1 MKLNRTG
8 KLTRTSIAVA
18 LVVMVAG
25 VAAMPAHAQKKKSKV
40 NIESDQMELFE
51 SKNQAIFRGN
61 VRARQN
67 NVRLNSTNLIATFV
81 KTKNGGTDVTWL
93 ETKGGGV
100 KIITSSQTI
109 TGDRM
114 KMNVKANT
122 AVVTGKVTVIQGT
135 SVVKGEKL
143 NVNLNTNES
152 KFTSGQGKRVIFS
165 FDPDKSN

>member
-1 MKLNRTG
+1 MRLNKAG
-8 KLTRTSIAVA
+8 IFVA
-18 LVVMVAG
+18 LTLMAIFLATTPG
-25 VAAMPAHAQKKKSKV
+25 HAQKKKGKV
-40 NIESDQMELFE
+40 SIESDQMELFE

-61 VRARQN
+61 VRVRQN
-67 NVRLNSTNLIATFV
+67 KVRLNSTNLIATFA

-100 KIITSSQTI
+100 QIITPSQTI

-122 AVVTGKVTVIQGT
+122 AVVRGKVSVTQGT
-135 SVVKGEKL
+135 SVVTGEQL

-152 KFTSGQGKRVIFS
+152 KFSGGRVKFN
-165 FDPDKSN
+165 FDPD

>member
-1 MKLNRTG
+1 M
-8 KLTRTSIAVA
+8 KLTRTGTFNKAGIAVA
-18 LVVMVAG
+18 LIVM
-25 VAAMPAHAQKKKSKV
+25 AASLAALPAEAQKKKSKV

-61 VRARQN
+61 VRARQDD
-67 NVRLNSTNLIATFV
+67 VSLNSTNLIATFV
-81 KTKNGGTDVTWL
+81 KTKGGGTDVTWL

-100 KIITSSQTI
+100 KIKTGSQTI

-152 KFTSGQGKRVIFS
+152 KFVGVPGARVKFS
-165 FDPDKSN
+165 FNPD

>member
-1 MKLNRTG
+1 MKLNEAGFMPTAVI
-8 KLTRTSIAVA
+8 TVA
-18 LVVMVAG
+18 LTLM
-25 VAAMPAHAQKKKSKV
+25 AACLAEMPAHAQKKKSKV

-61 VRARQN
+61 VRALQN
-67 NVRLNSTNLIATFV
+67 NVRLNSTNLIATFA

-93 ETKGGGV
+93 ETTGGGV
-100 KIITSSQTI
+100 QIITPSQTI

-122 AVVTGKVTVIQGT
+122 AVVSGKVTVTQGT
-135 SVVKGEKL
+135 SVVKGETL

-152 KFTSGQGKRVIFS
+152 KFSGGRVKFN
-165 FDPDKSN
+165 FDPD

>member
-1 MKLNRTG
+1 MKPNRTG
-8 KLTRTSIAVA
+8 LSIALILMA
-18 LVVMVAG
+18 AS
-25 VAAMPAHAQKKKSKV
+25 VAAVPAGAQQKKGKV

-61 VRARQN
+61 VRARQAD
-67 NVRLNSTNLIATFV
+67 VKLSSTNLIATFV
-81 KTKNGGTDVTWL
+81 KTKNGGTDVSWL

-100 KIITSSQTI
+100 RIQTPSQTI

-122 AVVTGKVTVIQGT
+122 AVVTGKVTVTQGT
-135 SVVKGEKL
+135 SVVRGERL

-152 KFTSGQGKRVIFS
+152 KFDNGRVKFS
-165 FDPDKSN
+165 FDPD

>member
-8 KLTRTSIAVA
+8 KLNRAGIAVA
-18 LVVMVAG
+18 LIVM
-25 VAAMPAHAQKKKSKV
+25 AASLAALPADAQKKKSKV

-51 SKNQAIFRGN
+51 SKNLAIFRGN

-67 NVRLNSTNLIATFV
+67 DVRLNSTNLTATFV
-81 KTKNGGTDVTWL
+81 KTKGGGTDVTLL

-100 KIITSSQTI
+100 KIVTSSQTI

-114 KMNVKANT
+114 TMNVKANT
-122 AVVTGKVTVIQGT
+122 AVVTGNVTVIQGT

-152 KFTSGQGKRVIFS
+152 KFSGVPGARVKFS
-165 FDPDKSN
+165 FDPD

>member
-1 MKLNRTG
+1 M
-8 KLTRTSIAVA
+8 KLTRFGTLNKAGIAVA
-18 LVVMVAG
+18 LTVM
-25 VAAMPAHAQKKKSKV
+25 AASLAAVPAEAQKKKSKV

-61 VRARQN
+61 VRARQDD
-67 NVRLNSTNLIATFV
+67 VSLNSTNLIATFV
-81 KTKNGGTDVTWL
+81 KTKGGGTDVTWL

-100 KIITSSQTI
+100 KIITGSQTI

-152 KFTSGQGKRVIFS
+152 KFVGVPGARVKFS
-165 FDPDKSN
+165 FNPD

>member
-1 MKLNRTG
+1 MKLNKAGMT
-8 KLTRTSIAVA
+8 VA
-18 LVVMVAG
+18 LTLMVACL
-25 VAAMPAHAQKKKSKV
+25 AATPGHAQKKKSKV
-40 NIESDQMELFE
+40 SIESDQMELFE
-51 SKNQAIFRGN
+51 KTNQAIFRGN

-67 NVRLNSTNLIATFV
+67 DVRLNSTNLIATFA

-100 KIITSSQTI
+100 KIITRSQTI

-122 AVVTGKVTVIQGT
+122 AVVTGKVTVTQGT

-152 KFTSGQGKRVIFS
+152 KFSGGRVKFN
-165 FDPDKSN
+165 FDPE

>member
-1 MKLNRTG
+1 MKPNRTG
-8 KLTRTSIAVA
+8 ISIALILIA
-18 LVVMVAG
+18 AG
-25 VAAMPAHAQKKKSKV
+25 VAALPAAAQQKKGKV

-61 VRARQN
+61 VRARQDD
-67 NVRLNSTNLIATFV
+67 VRLSSTNLIATFV

-100 KIITSSQTI
+100 RIQTPSQTI

-122 AVVTGKVTVIQGT
+122 AVVTGKVTVTQGT
-135 SVVKGEKL
+135 SVVKGERL

-152 KFTSGQGKRVIFS
+152 KFDKGRVRFS
-165 FDPDKSN
+165 FDPD